1 MNYPLI
7 SEYIES
13 IKHSEDNFNVL
24 STLRPVYDEAGKI
37 VMSSGNFA
45 VVFKMKD
52 ESSGK
57 LYAVK
62 CFLREQEGRDIA
74 YQQITDELEYVS
86 SNYLCSIKYF
96 QKELFVDSTVSS
108 DTEFPV
114 LLMDWVEGVTLD
126 KYVHQ
131 HISDIYAL
139 QLITYQ
145 FCRMAAWLMSQLF
158 AHGDIKPDN
167 ILVTEDGAL
176 VLVDYDG
183 MYVPAM
189 QGQKARELGSPDY
202 RHPLRTEDCFNEH
215 IDDFPLALIGMSL
228 KAIALD
234 TSLLQNNAKSDS
246 LLFSESDFQDIGECL
261 MMKSLCALLN
271 DAEFSKLYAL
281 FILAHSQQEL
291 SAVSF
296 RLFLLNKVEK
306 PIEEVLST
314 EATEEDFKY
323 AIEDEYGVKY
333 SRDGKKLLMAS
344 SSLREKK
351 YVVREGTEVIC
362 DGALQ
367 SAGIKSV
374 KLPSTIIYIGSEA
387 FADNNL
393 VSCNIPASV
402 KYIAHNNPW
411 RGCVHIMDM
420 DIQSK
425 NFIIKD
431 GILYSSDFRIV
442 YGAIYWK
449 SVFNIDNRSKKICAN
464 AFWSKRY
471 NKIKLKSIGLSNI
484 EYIGKEAFMG
494 CESLQDITIPSSA
507 TYIGDGAFSGCESL
521 QSITIPNSVK
531 SIGNRTFYFC
541 ESLQSVTIPNS
552 VTKIGDYAFWLCK
565 SLQSVTIPNSVTSI
579 GDGAFRWCFSLQS
592 VTIPNSVT
600 SIGDHAF
607 EECYS
612 LQSVTI
618 PNSVRN
624 IGNNAFRGC
633 NICFFICNSTYFQN
647 DDVCLFNKDKT
658 AIVSRI

>member
-1 MNYPLI
+1 M
-7 SEYIES
+7 
-13 IKHSEDNFNVL
+13 
-24 STLRPVYDEAGKI
+24 
-37 VMSSGNFA
+37 
-45 VVFKMKD
+45 
-52 ESSGK
+52 
-57 LYAVK
+57 
-62 CFLREQEGRDIA
+62 
-74 YQQITDELEYVS
+74 
-86 SNYLCSIKYF
+86 
-96 QKELFVDSTVSS
+96 
-108 DTEFPV
+108 
-114 LLMDWVEGVTLD
+114 
-126 KYVHQ
+126 
-131 HISDIYAL
+131 
-139 QLITYQ
+139 
-145 FCRMAAWLMSQLF
+145 
-158 AHGDIKPDN
+158 
-167 ILVTEDGAL
+167 
-176 VLVDYDG
+176 
-183 MYVPAM
+183 
-189 QGQKARELGSPDY
+189 
-202 RHPLRTEDCFNEH
+202 
-215 IDDFPLALIGMSL
+215 
-228 KAIALD
+228 
-234 TSLLQNNAKSDS
+234 
-246 LLFSESDFQDIGECL
+246 
-261 MMKSLCALLN
+261 
-271 DAEFSKLYAL
+271 
-281 FILAHSQQEL
+281 
-291 SAVSF
+291 
-296 RLFLLNKVEK
+296 NKVEK

-314 EATEEDFKY
+314 KATEEDFKY

-552 VTKIGDYAFWLCK
+552 VTKIGDYAFWLC
-565 SLQSVTIPNSVTSI
+565 
-579 GDGAFRWCFSLQS
+579 
-592 VTIPNSVT
+592 
-600 SIGDHAF
+600 
-607 EECYS
+607 
-612 LQSVTI
+612 
-618 PNSVRN
+618 
-624 IGNNAFRGC
+624 
-633 NICFFICNSTYFQN
+633 
-647 DDVCLFNKDKT
+647 
-658 AIVSRI
+658 